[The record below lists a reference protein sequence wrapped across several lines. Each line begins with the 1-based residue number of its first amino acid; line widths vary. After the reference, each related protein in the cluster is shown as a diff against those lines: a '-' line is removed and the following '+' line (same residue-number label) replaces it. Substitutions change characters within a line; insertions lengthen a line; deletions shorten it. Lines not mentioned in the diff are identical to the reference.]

1 MQARLHVVAVIPARN
16 EEQAIAKVIAALPCS
31 TVQKVI
37 VVDNG
42 SADGTAAVARAAGAL
57 VVEEPR
63 PGYGRAC
70 AAGVA
75 AASGAD
81 VLLFLDGDYS
91 DFPEEAPRVL
101 EPILCGAADLVIGSR
116 LRGRREPGALAPH
129 QLFGNWLVSRLMR
142 LLYGLRITDLGPFRA
157 IRAEL
162 LGDLGMREMTYGWPT
177 EMMVKAAR
185 RGARV
190 VEVPVSYRRR
200 IGQSKILRHR
210 PRQRACHLLHP
221 GRHRALCLRPPAGEG
236 TTLIV
241 AASACSGQ
249 RPERRTGVCRGPHT
263 APRSWIQNR
272 AAGRSFYQ
280 RSRCAVSIAR

>member
-1 MQARLHVVAVIPARN
+1 MTAVIPARD
-16 EEQAIAKVIAALPCS
+16 EEQSIAKVIAALPRS
-31 TVQKVI
+31 AVQQVI

-42 SADGTAAVARAAGAL
+42 STDDTAAVARAAGAL
-57 VVEEPR
+57 VVSEPR

-75 AASGAD
+75 AANGAD

-101 EPILCGAADLVIGSR
+101 EPILSGAADLVIGSR
-116 LRGRREPGALAPH
+116 RRERREPGALPPH

-200 IGQSKILRHR
+200 IGQSKISGTVRGSVLATYHILGVTVRYAFSR
-210 PRQRACHLLHP
+210 E
-221 GRHRALCLRPPAGEG
+221 PAK
-236 TTLIV
+236 
-241 AASACSGQ
+241 
-249 RPERRTGVCRGPHT
+249 RRR
-263 APRSWIQNR
+263 
-272 AAGRSFYQ
+272 
-280 RSRCAVSIAR
+280 

>member
-1 MQARLHVVAVIPARN
+1 MDATPRVVAVIPARN
-16 EEQAIAKVIAALPCS
+16 EEQAIGKVIAALPRDL
-31 TVQKVI
+31 VPQVI

-42 SADGTAAVARAAGAL
+42 SSDDTAAVARAAGAL
-57 VVEEPR
+57 VVAELR
-63 PGYGRAC
+63 AGYGRAC

-75 AASGAD
+75 AADGAD

-91 DFPEEAPRVL
+91 DFPEEAPRL
-101 EPILCGAADLVIGSR
+101 LAPILRGEADLVIGSR
-116 LRGRREPGALAPH
+116 LRGRREPGALPPH

-162 LGDLGMREMTYGWPT
+162 LAALDMREMTYGWPT

-200 IGQSKILRHR
+200 IGRSKISGTVRGTILATYYILGVTLRYAVDR
-210 PRQRACHLLHP
+210 PWRTA
-221 GRHRALCLRPPAGEG
+221 
-236 TTLIV
+236 
-241 AASACSGQ
+241 
-249 RPERRTGVCRGPHT
+249 RR
-263 APRSWIQNR
+263 RSK
-272 AAGRSFYQ
+272 
-280 RSRCAVSIAR
+280 

>member
-1 MQARLHVVAVIPARN
+1 V
-16 EEQAIAKVIAALPCS
+16 AALPRS
-31 TVQKVI
+31 AVQEVI

-42 SADGTAAVARAAGAL
+42 STDGTAAVARAAGAL
-57 VVEEPR
+57 VVSEPC

-75 AASGAD
+75 AAHGAD

-116 LRGRREPGALAPH
+116 LRERREPGALPLH

-142 LLYGLRITDLGPFRA
+142 LFYGLRITDLGPFRA

-200 IGQSKILRHR
+200 IGQSKISGTVRGS
-210 PRQRACHLLHP
+210 LLATYHIL
-221 GRHRALCLRPPAGEG
+221 GVTVRYAFSGEPA
-236 TTLIV
+236 
-241 AASACSGQ
+241 
-249 RPERRTGVCRGPHT
+249 
-263 APRSWIQNR
+263 NR
-272 AAGRSFYQ
+272 KR
-280 RSRCAVSIAR
+280 